1 MLIITIETKKGIETL
16 RDIFKKASS
25 EALLENDTLAL
36 PWVEH
41 TLNVRFKLVCAE
53 GDNYYIGIDTDVT
66 EIEHLAVEAIRL
78 LGWIH
83 TNEPLNRIARP
94 VKLTHESKRKDWL
107 RLLMYGLFRIVDPM
121 INSASLDHAA

>member
-1 MLIITIETKKGIETL
+1 MLIIEVETKKGIETL

-25 EALLENDTLAL
+25 EAVLEDGVLSL

-53 GDNYYIGIDTDVT
+53 GDKYFIGVDTDAM
-66 EIEHLAVEAIRL
+66 EIEHLTIEAIRL

-83 TNEPLNRIARP
+83 TNEPLNRIASP
-94 VKLTHESKRKDWL
+94 VKLTHECNRKEWL
-107 RLLMYGLFRIVDPM
+107 RLLMYGLFRVLGPMVDSRKL
-121 INSASLDHAA
+121 NHAA